1 MPLTIEIEK
10 EEDGR
15 WIAIVPQLPGTQKYG
30 ASREEAIRLVKAL
43 ALRVVADRLE
53 HGERIPA
60 SVMLFQ
66 EAA

>member
-1 MPLTIEIEK
+1 MALTIEIDQ

-15 WIAIVPQLPGTQKYG
+15 WIAVVPQLPGTQKYG
-30 ASREEAIRLVKAL
+30 VSREEAIRLVKVL

-53 HGERIPA
+53 HGELVPA
-60 SVMLFQ
+60 SITFFQ